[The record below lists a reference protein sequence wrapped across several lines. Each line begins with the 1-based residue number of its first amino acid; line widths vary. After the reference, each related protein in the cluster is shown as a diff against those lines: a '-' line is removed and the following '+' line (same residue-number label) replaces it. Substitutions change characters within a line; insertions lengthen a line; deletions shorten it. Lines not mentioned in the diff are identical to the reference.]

1 MAEGFRLRDPVHNF
15 VNLCGDEVKLINTP
29 MFQRLRGIRQLAMAH
44 LVYPGALHTRF
55 DHSLGVCHVAGLL
68 AKQLGLSDDEVR
80 RVRLAGLLHDLGHG
94 PFSHVSEHALEWYG
108 DRTRVPADQKTEKIH
123 ELVTA
128 HYITNDTRLRDAI
141 GRDTCNEIARLLS
154 SGFGQP
160 ALRAIVSGPLDADKQ
175 DYLLRDSYFCGV
187 AYGVFDVHQLHRSLV
202 LFGPDDEK
210 ELMIDP
216 DGVHAL
222 EQYVLAKYYLTTN
235 VYRHR
240 VRLITDQMIIRAIR
254 LGIDDD
260 NVPELRQLYAFDNS
274 DAFFQNYWQWDDARF
289 MRTFGDDAPDG
300 RISRDLLLRLRDR
313 RLLKRVFSS
322 PLQEFSPETREIL
335 KRIGEKENAARRTE
349 LERAI
354 AAALPAPAGQ
364 PIDARLV
371 IVHAYTIRSVR
382 VSSRNEEGSIMVARH
397 PTPRKFEDE
406 SALFSSIN
414 EGYTEGYVEVYAPV
428 AWENETEKKRIRREL
443 DGAIRGC
450 INAAQPTPITE
461 AQG

>member
-15 VNLCGDEVKLINTP
+15 VNLCADEVKLVNAP
-29 MFQRLRGIRQLAMAH
+29 MFQRLRGIRQLAMAD

-94 PFSHVSEHALEWYG
+94 PFSHVSEHALEWYA
-108 DRTRVPADQKTEKIH
+108 DRTKVPAGQKTEKIH

-128 HYITNDTRLRDAI
+128 HYIRNDPALQKAVGADKC
-141 GRDTCNEIARLLS
+141 DEIARLLS

-187 AYGVFDVHQLHRSLV
+187 AYGVFDIHQFHRSLV

-216 DGVHAL
+216 DGVHAV

-260 NVPELRQLYAFDNS
+260 DVPDLRRLYAFDNS
-274 DAFFQNYWQWDDARF
+274 DTFFDNYWRWDDARF
-289 MRTFGDDAPDG
+289 LRTFADDAPEG
-300 RISRDLLLRLRDR
+300 RISRELLLRLRDR

-322 PLQEFSPETREIL
+322 PLQEFGGELREL
-335 KRIGEKENAARRTE
+335 LNRIGESESATRRSE

-354 AAALPAPAGQ
+354 AAVLPAPPGQ
-364 PIDARLV
+364 SIDPRLV
-371 IVHAYTIRSVR
+371 IFHAYTIRSVR
-382 VSSRNEEGSIMVARH
+382 VSSRNEEGSIMVARY
-397 PTPRKFEDE
+397 PAPRKFEDE

-428 AWENETEKKRIRREL
+428 VWENETEKRRMRREL
-443 DGAIRGC
+443 DSAIRGC
-450 INAAQPTPITE
+450 IEAAQPAPAKE